1 MADFPTDQ
9 PRIQPLAFPSNVNLG
24 ERVTVTC
31 VAAVGRKPFDFVW
44 MHDGKTL
51 ANSKRKYSRVVVD
64 NIVTMTIE
72 QVTAQ
77 DVGNYTC
84 AVRNDF
90 GSDIATAA
98 LIVEGKLTT
107 IPYFSNYSWGSFRVA
122 DALYAF
128 GEVNRSGAMYSRC
141 REQQRYFTNADLVRL
156 IAQTFQ

>member
-1 MADFPTDQ
+1 
-9 PRIQPLAFPSNVNLG
+9 
-24 ERVTVTC
+24 
-31 VAAVGRKPFDFVW
+31 

-64 NIVTMTIE
+64 NVVTMTIE

-90 GSDIATAA
+90 GSDTATAA
-98 LIVEGKLTT
+98 LIVEGRLTT
-107 IPYFSNYSWGSFRVA
+107 IPYFSNYSWDSFHVG

-128 GEVNRSGAMYSRC
+128 GKVSRSGAIYS
-141 REQQRYFTNADLVRL
+141 
-156 IAQTFQ
+156 